1 MTHFSNLLYDY
12 ITAKDIRIYPFAQYC
27 DIDRSNMY
35 KLINGKRNPT
45 SEKVIHKMADFMR
58 LTPHERNELLEA
70 YHITLVGPE
79 TFHRRKNVHDFITHF
94 SGNTKEFSDI
104 SAYFTTAFDLKS
116 STDLLSLSG
125 SMELK
130 HAIYS
135 ILSQESQ
142 LLNGEIHLIMQ
153 PDSDFIMDTLAYIGK
168 TKNDLSIDH
177 IICLNNDDSL
187 TTDKKDYNLRCL
199 QNIIPMYR
207 TCNCRY
213 TPYYY
218 YDSIVSHNNKFNL
231 LSSMILTS
239 EYGICF
245 SPSLKYGVLFRSQE
259 IRSKLLSVFRDL
271 LKDTRP
277 LVCRFDSVFSQLEY
291 FDKLGLGSSPGIS
304 FQKEPCLMP
313 LLPPSY
319 IDKYLID
326 ELPNRDYTIL
336 SIKEVRR
343 PKLPSPVCSHLL
355 SQSHCRGM
363 Q

>member
-1 MTHFSNLLYDY
+1 
-12 ITAKDIRIYPFAQYC
+12 
-27 DIDRSNMY
+27 
-35 KLINGKRNPT
+35 
-45 SEKVIHKMADFMR
+45 
-58 LTPHERNELLEA
+58 
-70 YHITLVGPE
+70 
-79 TFHRRKNVHDFITHF
+79 
-94 SGNTKEFSDI
+94 
-104 SAYFTTAFDLKS
+104 
-116 STDLLSLSG
+116 
-125 SMELK
+125 MELK

-142 LLNGEIHLIMQ
+142 LLSGEIHLIMQ

-336 SIKEVRR
+336 SIKEYLKALSEQTKQNATRFLFSKEGVLNFLKTGRVFELPDSIYKPLDPHDRVALIRSLIAQCRDGRFQLLRR
-343 PKLPSPVCSHLL
+343 ESPFSDVELCMYVTAQKGYLLFASSNDNLVYLNLEEPSLL
-355 SQSHCRGM
+355 FTFYDYLSSLEDTTFYSAEEAVSLLTELVKEYHF
-363 Q
+363 